1 MDGTV
6 VQNGG
11 TTFSVNNITANHT
24 VQVTFTVSAFS
35 VTPSSDTNGTISP
48 NTVQTVPAG
57 SSLTFT
63 ATPNTYYLVNTW
75 SVDGTVVQTGGTTY
89 TLANIT
95 ADHSVQVTFMTTS
108 VIGLGQ
114 IRLNPAPTV
123 VVPLSLQ
130 AQGDENSLAGSIAF
144 DPTLLGNPQ
153 MVLGSDAANGLL
165 LLNSSQVANGQ
176 LGYGIALP
184 PGQTFNAG
192 SCQLATITF
201 DLLNPQ
207 YIGPIALTFSNQPV
221 ACDLADGDADDIAAQ
236 WVNGSV
242 TVNHPPV
249 AVNDAYTLNEN
260 TTLTVAGPGVLGN
273 DSDPDGDALTAVL
286 VTPPAHG
293 TVTLNADGSFS
304 YTPQHNYVYE
314 LGVDSF
320 TYQAFDGLAYS
331 NTATVTLTVNPVG
344 YEGDVA
350 PRPDGDG
357 TLTIADWVQEGRY
370 IVGLDTP
377 APGSEFM
384 RADCAPRATQGDGK
398 MTVADWVQ
406 VGRYAVGLDPLEAIG
421 GPAAPLSGSVAPKE
435 AQKLAT
441 AGTKRVVSFTAA
453 PLKCGKSGV
462 VTVTLAAQGDESALG
477 FGVSFDAKRLKFVS
491 AKVVGAA
498 AAATLNVNASDAGN
512 GHFGVAL
519 MLPLPKTCAPGKQP
533 VVAFTFQPLLPG
545 PTPLSFSD
553 QVVTREIAGMD
564 AAVLPASFVNGAVNV
579 R

>member
-1 MDGTV
+1 MVASGGSVTFTATPNTGYVVNSWQLDGTV

-11 TTFSVNNITANHT
+11 TTFTLYNITAAHR
-24 VQVTFTVSAFS
+24 
-35 VTPSSDTNGTISP
+35 
-48 NTVQTVPAG
+48 
-57 SSLTFT
+57 
-63 ATPNTYYLVNTW
+63 
-75 SVDGTVVQTGGTTY
+75 
-89 TLANIT
+89 
-95 ADHSVQVTFMTTS
+95 VQVTFMATS
-108 VIGLGQ
+108 VLSLGQ
-114 IRLNPAPTV
+114 VRLNPAPTV
-123 VVPLSLQ
+123 PVPLSLQ

-153 MVLGSDAANGLL
+153 VVLGSDAANGLL
-165 LLNSSQVANGQ
+165 LLNSSQVANGL
-176 LGYGIALP
+176 LGFGIALP
-184 PGQTFNAG
+184 PGQTFPAG

-221 ACDLADGDADDIAAQ
+221 ACDLADGDADDISAQ

-242 TVNHPPV
+242 RVNHPPV

-260 TTLTVAGPGVLGN
+260 TTLTIAGPGVLGN

-370 IVGLDTP
+370 IVNLDAP

-421 GPAAPLSGSVAPKE
+421 GPAEPLSGSVAPK
-435 AQKLAT
+435 
-441 AGTKRVVSFTAA
+441 R
-453 PLKCGKSGV
+453 
-462 VTVTLAAQGDESALG
+462 
-477 FGVSFDAKRLKFVS
+477 RR
-491 AKVVGAA
+491 
-498 AAATLNVNASDAGN
+498 NW
-512 GHFGVAL
+512 
-519 MLPLPKTCAPGKQP
+519 PLPAPNGWS
-533 VVAFTFQPLLPG
+533 VSPLP
-545 PTPLSFSD
+545 
-553 QVVTREIAGMD
+553 R
-564 AAVLPASFVNGAVNV
+564 
-579 R
+579 